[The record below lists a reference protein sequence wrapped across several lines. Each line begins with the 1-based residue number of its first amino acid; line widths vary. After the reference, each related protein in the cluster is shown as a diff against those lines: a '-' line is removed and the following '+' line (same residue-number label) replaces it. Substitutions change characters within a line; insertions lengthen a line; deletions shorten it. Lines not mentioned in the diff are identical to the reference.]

1 MQSGLPPGETAHAP
15 KRLRSSHATPA
26 APRHRDSRLLHAC
39 KAATQR
45 AQWRFVCAFPPLQG
59 RWPNVERWFEAME
72 ARPAYAG
79 FKSDHYTHVHDLPP
93 QLGGC
98 VAGAGPQGLHSWR

>member
-1 MQSGLPPGETAHAP
+1 
-15 KRLRSSHATPA
+15 
-26 APRHRDSRLLHAC
+26 
-39 KAATQR
+39 
-45 AQWRFVCAFPPLQG
+45 
-59 RWPNVERWFEAME
+59 ME

-98 VAGAGPQGLHSWR
+98 VSGELGTLLVCLCLFG

>member
-1 MQSGLPPGETAHAP
+1 MQHPLGQEPE
-15 KRLRSSHATPA
+15 
-26 APRHRDSRLLHAC
+26 
-39 KAATQR
+39 
-45 AQWRFVCAFPPLQG
+45 LQG

-98 VAGAGPQGLHSWR
+98 VAGERQQCSLAGARWRQPDCLGLLAP